1 MSQRWARC
9 VSDFRWIPSLPRRLR
24 VVALALL
31 LVMPT
36 AAIGASS
43 LSTPESLI
51 AELASEAQS
60 RGALGDYWDAGT
72 QELVI
77 VAQATGPT
85 ISAADF
91 SGRGLTVRSETASV
105 SSADYQF
112 AKDSVVE
119 LVRDGKLTGA
129 STEVSLNLQS
139 GQIEIASTAD
149 QSVFAGVLSSLGRGV
164 MFRAAKGDIQR
175 FASRFNDFA
184 PFWGGDQIYE
194 FGAGYNQYCSSGF
207 AVLKSGSHYMLT
219 AGHCY
224 QVNSNVFT
232 GNSVAYG
239 TVTYSIFATNGLDA
253 ELIGG
258 QHYGGYIW
266 RGRDS
271 QGLSFGQVVNAY
283 DPPVGYTD
291 FCSSGWHSL
300 ELCGLHDTG
309 NNILA
314 CDSNGQCSDKLARF
328 AGDNHWLPGDSGG
341 PIYAKGSGTTVGAR
355 AIILFAFNG
364 SSYGQQWS
372 GMASQW
378 GLTIC
383 TVGNC

>member
-1 MSQRWARC
+1 MNQ
-9 VSDFRWIPSLPRRLR
+9 
-24 VVALALL
+24 
-31 LVMPT
+31 
-36 AAIGASS
+36 AS
-43 LSTPESLI
+43 
-51 AELASEAQS
+51 
-60 RGALGDYWDAGT
+60 
-72 QELVI
+72 
-77 VAQATGPT
+77 GPN
-85 ISAADF
+85 ISAGDF
-91 SGRGLTVRSETASV
+91 TGRGLTVRSETAAV
-105 SSADYQF
+105 SSTDYQF

-119 LVRDGKLTGA
+119 LVHDGKLTGA

-149 QSVFAGVLSSLGRGV
+149 QSVFAGVLSSLGRRV
-164 MFRAAKGDIQR
+164 VFKVAKGDIQR
-175 FASRFNDFA
+175 VASRFNDFP

-194 FGAGYNQYCSSGF
+194 IGGGIKDYCSSGF
-207 AVLKSGSHYMLT
+207 AVLKSGSPYMLT

-224 QVNSNVFT
+224 TVNSNVFT

-239 TVTYSIFATNGLDA
+239 TVAYAIFAQNGLDA
-253 ELIGG
+253 ELIHG
-258 QHYGGYIW
+258 QQYGGYIW

-291 FCSSGWHSL
+291 FCSSGWRSL
-300 ELCGLHDTG
+300 ELCGLTDSG

-314 CDSNGQCSDKLARF
+314 CDGNGHCSDKLARF
-328 AGDNHWLPGDSGG
+328 NGDNHWLSGDSGG

-355 AIILFAFNG
+355 AIILFAWNG
-364 SSYGQQWS
+364 YSYGQQWS

-383 TVGNC
+383 TVGTC